1 MAEVLSQSQIDAL
14 IHSANNEEGLDVES
28 FQKGIEKGIRKYD
41 FHSPKKFT
49 KDRLKLVR
57 TVHENFARFVASR
70 LNSLLRINSE
80 VEVVAVEEQRFYEF
94 SNALVDKDVLT
105 LVDTKLIGNSENAPV
120 ILQITPQLMLSMI
133 DRRLGGTGENV
144 VSVSSSYSYT
154 DIELSLYENIMKY
167 FISVM
172 KDGWSNY
179 VDINFD
185 FHRIETAPG
194 MMQEIGMDEI
204 IMIVILEVTLQDIK
218 GKINICIPGTLLT
231 DIFAIFD
238 SKKGGLTKTIGNGE
252 KTAQEILGSIKNS
265 PMEIKAELGEAQV
278 TLNDIFNLQ
287 VGDVINLNK
296 PKDAEVYL
304 YVEDKPWFK
313 GKLGVKDK
321 KMAVKI
327 SETLEV
333 L

>member
-14 IHSANNEEGLDVES
+14 IHSANSDENLETEG
-28 FQKGIEKGIRKYD
+28 FQEGAEKRFRKYD
-41 FHSPKKFT
+41 FYSPKKFT
-49 KDRLKLVR
+49 KDRLKLLR
-57 TVHENFARFVASR
+57 TVHENYARFVASR

-105 LVDTKLIGNSENAPV
+105 LVNTKLTGNSEKAPV

-144 VSVSSSYSYT
+144 VNVSSSYSYT

-179 VDINFD
+179 IDVNFD

-238 SKKGGLTKTIGNGE
+238 SKKGGLAKTIGNGE

-287 VGDVINLNK
+287 VGDVINLNR
-296 PKDAEVYL
+296 PKDSEVYL